1 MFTRPIEFG
10 QHSTDL
16 QRLNKIVFV
25 VDLRNQNFT
34 WRFKTNKLAIV
45 DLDSK
50 FDWTICKCNMYIT
63 EFHLDQLHRKSRSI
77 FNKKKTFRQTQPT
90 NFIQCI
96 STNNRP
102 DAYLKF
108 QPKGVTVVLIGRRAL
123 CQDIF
128 IIQKLLICTD
138 SAVVQAL

>member
-77 FNKKKTFRQTQPT
+77 FNKKKPFVKPNQPILFNAFPQTIARTP
-90 NFIQCI
+90 I
-96 STNNRP
+96 
-102 DAYLKF
+102 
-108 QPKGVTVVLIGRRAL
+108 
-123 CQDIF
+123 
-128 IIQKLLICTD
+128 
-138 SAVVQAL
+138 